1 MPADN
6 VFDGPVTSL
15 LSTLCIL
22 IEILSPAHAKGEKS
36 LNDFKFGTFAGRFP
50 SDGAASMAVKGLKR
64 IFGMVGVYN
73 PLKSLFNCRY
83 ICNQLKKSFGLIY
96 NPLI

>member
-1 MPADN
+1 MQREKKALMISN
-6 VFDGPVTSL
+6 L
-15 LSTLCIL
+15 A
-22 IEILSPAHAKGEKS
+22 LSPAHAKGEKS

-64 IFGMVGVYN
+64 TFGMVGVYN